1 MSLIKLS
8 LIMELEEFRLLK
20 AKAACKLEQITSD
33 VVGPMKEAPMIIE
46 KESDRD
52 FLRALLKSPQ
62 FGLPG
67 YMADPIVQRRVGRAV
82 AEASTQPV
90 CTEYLIQHGRGEQTR

>member
-1 MSLIKLS
+1 
-8 LIMELEEFRLLK
+8 
-20 AKAACKLEQITSD
+20 
-33 VVGPMKEAPMIIE
+33 MIIE

-82 AEASTQPV
+82 AEASTQPLCV
-90 CTEYLIQHGRGEQTR
+90 PKTLSVLISRRNHLS